1 MAALSWSRLEPML
14 HVRPGWRRTGAEWHG
29 PCPILGIGK
38 NTCWVRAADEI
49 PDGVLVG
56 CRKCAPLDRSAVRLH
71 VHALA
76 PEAVTSDAPV
86 RAASSSDRP
95 FEPAEQVVA
104 LWRRAR
110 SVERTPAADYLRS
123 LRACWDLR
131 PFPPSVRWL
140 PATAALF
147 QTVRPAPP
155 PGTAGL
161 ICYGYRGIE
170 DRAVGAVQLEAVS
183 AQATRIPWPPDGAP
197 RVSAAGSRFDSG
209 RQRFEVLDGSAERV
223 FLVEGPVSALAAPGL
238 FPELASGWSVAG
250 VAGWA
255 GFRRQAVGRAR
266 LVRICPDGDD
276 DGIRAVERLAAD
288 LEACGIKVL
297 VDPVPAGFD
306 LLDLYRAGAPYGS
319 PGAPAAVL
327 PGYAGGQAA
336 SHGV

>member
-1 MAALSWSRLEPML
+1 MPLFGLRARLTGPSSRPS
-14 HVRPGWRRTGAEWHG
+14 RSSPSGAG
-29 PCPILGIGK
+29 
-38 NTCWVRAADEI
+38 
-49 PDGVLVG
+49 
-56 CRKCAPLDRSAVRLH
+56 
-71 VHALA
+71 
-76 PEAVTSDAPV
+76 PV
-86 RAASSSDRP
+86 RWNARP
-95 FEPAEQVVA
+95 LRIISVPCARAGICARF
-104 LWRRAR
+104 RRR
-110 SVERTPAADYLRS
+110 SGG
-123 LRACWDLR
+123 
-131 PFPPSVRWL
+131 F